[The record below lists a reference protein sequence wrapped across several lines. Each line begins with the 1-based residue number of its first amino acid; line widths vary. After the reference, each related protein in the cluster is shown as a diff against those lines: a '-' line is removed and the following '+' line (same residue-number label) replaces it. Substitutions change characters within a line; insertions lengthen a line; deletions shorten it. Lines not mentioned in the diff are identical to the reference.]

1 MSLRLGKGPDIP
13 KVEFQGGKPLPPAA
27 RKALPTL
34 AVLPFLDLRETG
46 QDTHLSEGI
55 AEEVLQALNQVEG
68 LRVFSRTT
76 TFPIGLRAVSLVEAG
91 RHLRA
96 DAVLG
101 GALRKE
107 GNQLILKSELI
118 DMRSTHPI
126 WFKTYEFERTQ
137 LFSTLDDIIRQV
149 ASALKLEAKVMPRR
163 SVDLEA
169 YECYLRGRTHFY
181 WYNRRGMELAG
192 QMFKLALEIEPEFAS
207 AWAGL
212 ANCAAYA
219 YIYIERAESQR
230 ELAETSSQKA
240 LELDPTLAEAHAS
253 RGVALSATGRAEE
266 AETAFEA
273 ALCLDPNLYEA
284 AYFYAR
290 HCLAAGKPERAIEYF
305 EWAAALRPEDFQ
317 AILLVAQVY
326 HSLGL
331 EDEAKRARQQG
342 LDLVERRLEQVPGD
356 IRARYLGANALVALG
371 EREKGLAWA
380 HMARRMD
387 PEDPML
393 LYNLGCIHA
402 LAGDPAEALACLQL
416 AVAAGLTQKAWLL
429 HDGDLDSLRGNTAFG
444 ELISAMEERR
454 AARPDHQ

>member
-1 MSLRLGKGPDIP
+1 MALRMGKAPGIP
-13 KVEFQGGKPLPPAA
+13 MVKIHGRKPLPPAA
-27 RKALPTL
+27 RRALPAL

-46 QDTHLSEGI
+46 QDRHLAEGI

-76 TFPIGLRAVSLVEAG
+76 TFPLGGPDFSLVEAG
-91 RHLRA
+91 RRLKA

-101 GALRKE
+101 GSLRKE
-107 GNQLILKSELI
+107 GGLLILRTELI
-118 DMRSTHPI
+118 DVRSTRLL
-126 WFKTYEFERTQ
+126 WFKIYEFERRQ
-137 LFSTLDDIIRQV
+137 LFPTLEDIIRRV
-149 ASALKLEAKVMPRR
+149 ASALELEARVMPRR

-181 WYNRRGMELAG
+181 WYNRRGMALAG
-192 QMFKLALEIEPEFAS
+192 QMFKQALDIDPGFAS

-219 YIYIERAESQR
+219 YIYLERAESQR
-230 ELAETSSQKA
+230 ELAEEASRKA

-253 RGVALSATGRAEE
+253 RGVALSAAGLAEE
-266 AETAFEA
+266 AESAFEA

-290 HCLAAGKPERAIEYF
+290 HCLAAGKQERAIEYF

-317 AILLVAQVY
+317 AVLLVAQVY

-331 EDEAKRARQQG
+331 EDEAERARRQG
-342 LDLVERRLEQVPGD
+342 LALVERRLEQVPGD
-356 IRARYLGANALVALG
+356 VRARYLGANALVALG

-380 HMARRMD
+380 QMARRMD

-402 LAGDPAEALACLQL
+402 LAGDPGEALVCLRL
-416 AVAAGLTQKAWLL
+416 AVTAGLTQKEWLL
-429 HDGDLDSLRGNTAFG
+429 HDGDLDSLRAEAGFRS
-444 ELISAMEERR
+444 LIAALEEQQV
-454 AARPDHQ
+454 ARPDP